1 MFDKKEAPQSH
12 GLASACSH
20 AHTLMHCLSKF
31 TALAKPGVTS
41 QRGAVRSDTKSGVL
55 GNIISAR
62 TSLGRDKKSEMEECG
77 GQCVSQCTSAQLD
90 KEVIHML

>member
-1 MFDKKEAPQSH
+1 MAKKKQHSH
-12 GLASACSH
+12 TGLLLHAHTH

-41 QRGAVRSDTKSGVL
+41 QRGPVRSDTKSGVL
-55 GNIISAR
+55 GNVISAH